1 MADYS
6 IWVLEYSY
14 VPNYHKSGVLYGAH
28 NEGYVKLPYCYVVI
42 KGRDHVAMVDVGYND
57 KDYGKTLFGQLVKN
71 GDCMLFGTGLSK
83 AELKDTLMIDGEG
96 CKEYTIFA
104 PTDDA
109 FGDYCKKNGVT
120 KLELMN
126 LPEIPDVIKGHVVEG
141 KYPMDQIPEEMTTLA
156 GTTIKA
162 PKVVM
167 NKGRSKKKLANF
179 NSTNGCYHMIDE
191 VLA

>member
-1 MADYS
+1 M
-6 IWVLEYSY
+6 
-14 VPNYHKSGVLYGAH
+14 GARAA
-28 NEGYVKLPYCYVVI
+28 I
-42 KGRDHVAMVDVGYND
+42 KGGGKGGEEGA
-57 KDYGKTLFGQLVKN
+57 KDYGKTWVGQLVKN

-83 AELKDTLMIDGEG
+83 AELKD
-96 CKEYTIFA
+96 
-104 PTDDA
+104 
-109 FGDYCKKNGVT
+109 
-120 KLELMN
+120 

>member
-1 MADYS
+1 M
-6 IWVLEYSY
+6 
-14 VPNYHKSGVLYGAH
+14 GAERE
-28 NEGYVKLPYCYVVI
+28 EGAGAARQRKKKKKAARI
-42 KGRDHVAMVDVGYND
+42 Q
-57 KDYGKTLFGQLVKN
+57 DYGKTLFGQLVKN

-83 AELKDTLMIDGEG
+83 PELKDTLMIDGEG

-109 FGDYCKKNGVT
+109 FGDYCKKNGV
-120 KLELMN
+120 
-126 LPEIPDVIKGHVVEG
+126 GG

>member
-1 MADYS
+1 MGGLHA
-6 IWVLEYSY
+6 LR
-14 VPNYHKSGVLYGAH
+14 HRALQ
-28 NEGYVKLPYCYVVI
+28 
-42 KGRDHVAMVDVGYND
+42 GRAQG
-57 KDYGKTLFGQLVKN
+57 
-71 GDCMLFGTGLSK
+71 
-83 AELKDTLMIDGEG
+83 TLMIDGEG

-141 KYPMDQIPEEMTTLA
+141 KYPMDQIPEEITTLA

>member
-1 MADYS
+1 M
-6 IWVLEYSY
+6 
-14 VPNYHKSGVLYGAH
+14 
-28 NEGYVKLPYCYVVI
+28 
-42 KGRDHVAMVDVGYND
+42 
-57 KDYGKTLFGQLVKN
+57 
-71 GDCMLFGTGLSK
+71 GDCMLFGTGISK
-83 AELKDTLMIDGEG
+83 AGLKDALMVDGEG

-109 FGDYCKKNGVT
+109 FGDYCKKNGGT

-126 LPEIPDVIKGHVVEG
+126 L
-141 KYPMDQIPEEMTTLA
+141 DQIPEEMTTLA

>member
-1 MADYS
+1 MGQDPLRDACQERGLHALRHRDLQGRAQGRAHGGRRGLQGVHHLRPYRRRLRRLLQEEWRDQARAD
-6 IWVLEYSY
+6 E
-14 VPNYHKSGVLYGAH
+14 PG
-28 NEGYVKLPYCYVVI
+28 PDP
-42 KGRDHVAMVDVGYND
+42 GRH
-57 KDYGKTLFGQLVKN
+57 Q
-71 GDCMLFGTGLSK
+71 
-83 AELKDTLMIDGEG
+83 
-96 CKEYTIFA
+96 
-104 PTDDA
+104 
-109 FGDYCKKNGVT
+109 
-120 KLELMN
+120 
-126 LPEIPDVIKGHVVEG
+126 GHVVEG

>member
-1 MADYS
+1 MGRTRRGSRGRETEKKKKKMAAR
-6 IWVLEYSY
+6 IQARTA
-14 VPNYHKSGVLYGAH
+14 GA
-28 NEGYVKLPYCYVVI
+28 
-42 KGRDHVAMVDVGYND
+42 RSVGA

-141 KYPMDQIPEEMTTLA
+141 KYPMDQIP
-156 GTTIKA
+156 G
-162 PKVVM
+162 
-167 NKGRSKKKLANF
+167 
-179 NSTNGCYHMIDE
+179 
-191 VLA
+191 

>member
-1 MADYS
+1 M
-6 IWVLEYSY
+6 
-14 VPNYHKSGVLYGAH
+14 GA
-28 NEGYVKLPYCYVVI
+28 
-42 KGRDHVAMVDVGYND
+42 

-83 AELKDTLMIDGEG
+83 AELKDTLMIDGEC

-120 KLELMN
+120 KLEPMN

-141 KYPMDQIPEEMTTLA
+141 KSPMDQIPEEMTTLA

-167 NKGRSKKKLANF
+167 NKGLQEEARQLQQHQRVLPHDRRGPGLSVDSDL
-179 NSTNGCYHMIDE
+179 SYHSLGARVPNPSFQIHFFSR
-191 VLA
+191 AR

>member
-1 MADYS
+1 MAAR
-6 IWVLEYSY
+6 IQARTA
-14 VPNYHKSGVLYGAH
+14 GARSV
-28 NEGYVKLPYCYVVI
+28 GAAARPVFRAASATVVARAAI
-42 KGRDHVAMVDVGYND
+42 KGGGKGGEEGA

-71 GDCMLFGTGLSK
+71 GDCMLFGTGISK

-126 LPEIPDVIKGHVVEG
+126 LPQIPDVIKGHVVEG